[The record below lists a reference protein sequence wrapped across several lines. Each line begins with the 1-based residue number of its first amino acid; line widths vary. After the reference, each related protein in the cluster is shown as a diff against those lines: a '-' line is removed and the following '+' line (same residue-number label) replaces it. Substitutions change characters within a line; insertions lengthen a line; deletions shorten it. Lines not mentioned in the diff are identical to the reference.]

1 MQERD
6 WTRGA
11 YIAEMRFGDSFQLGL
26 GLFVSGS
33 DDDEMI
39 DDVGSHC
46 GASEHIVTHLNWA
59 KAGRLEHFTQYGAIF
74 VELGPKIEFR

>member
-1 MQERD
+1 MH
-6 WTRGA
+6 
-11 YIAEMRFGDSFQLGL
+11 IAEMRFGDSFQLGL
-26 GLFVSGS
+26 LFVSGS

-46 GASEHIVTHLNWA
+46 GTSEHIVTHLNWA
-59 KAGRLEHFTQYGAIF
+59 KAGRLEHFTQYRAIF